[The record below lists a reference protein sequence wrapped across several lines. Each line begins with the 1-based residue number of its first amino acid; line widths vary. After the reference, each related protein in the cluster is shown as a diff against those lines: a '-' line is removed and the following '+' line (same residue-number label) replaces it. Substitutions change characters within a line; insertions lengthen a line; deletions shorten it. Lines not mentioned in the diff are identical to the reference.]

1 MGTYC
6 QLVCKAS
13 GSLEHSHPPSPSS
26 EMTSSVTSS
35 RSLCLEQSRPGLP
48 CPALGSSLVHFQYN
62 KPSESLTT
70 LSSSPSKQFFFSRQQ
85 KKKRREYK
93 ILLLRYLHA
102 AELIVPAVCRLHGGE
117 ATFQI
122 QHVLVSVFALLK
134 GGQKKNFKQESFM
147 DTTLITSAPDV

>member
-70 LSSSPSKQFFFSRQQ
+70 LSSSPSKQFFFFKTAKEEEERVQNTPIEIPSR
-85 KKKRREYK
+85 RRTHSPCC
-93 ILLLRYLHA
+93 LSSSWRRGNFPD
-102 AELIVPAVCRLHGGE
+102 PACACVCLCP
-117 ATFQI
+117 A
-122 QHVLVSVFALLK
+122 
-134 GGQKKNFKQESFM
+134 
-147 DTTLITSAPDV
+147 